1 MRSEVQVFIF
11 AERQAELKQGPKNG
25 RGRLAK
31 VLVLSANEPENPLD
45 HESLTGG
52 PRIPIN
58 ITPPLDEEMP
68 PMTRIAIQITVDTIR
83 SARSMFRNP
92 QRGEAGSANAFG
104 LPAMV
109 TVFVVVRLT
118 GNWQ

>member
-1 MRSEVQVFIF
+1 MR
-11 AERQAELKQGPKNG
+11 ARQHRPGLVAF
-25 RGRLAK
+25 
-31 VLVLSANEPENPLD
+31 VLILVVMIGCS
-45 HESLTGG
+45 S
-52 PRIPIN
+52 
-58 ITPPLDEEMP
+58 DEEIP